1 MRISTKRSKLT
12 AKAGD
17 PRPRRLAINRGVVP
31 IRILPLVCTCLS
43 CLAWG
48 DPARGGVGL
57 WTNEARGIPISFLF
71 DGQPSET
78 LLQSWPR
85 SAERKGRGERSH
97 EIIQWQDPATELKV
111 VAETRALAGF
121 PAFEWLLRFEN
132 AGDADSP
139 ILEQVCVLDLKLD
152 TTAASPVLLDGI
164 NGDDC
169 SRNSFQPFLKEI
181 PPGKGEDMSP
191 QGGRPSSVA
200 FPFFNVRHGNHNLF
214 VAIGWTGQWCASVTR
229 AADGST
235 RVTAGM
241 ELVHLR
247 LHPGESI
254 RTPRLLVM
262 QAEGDRI
269 DAHNLFRRLLLTH
282 YLPKTA
288 GRTWRPAI
296 GAQSFNLNF
305 NGRRPEW
312 NTEAGQVAAAKIAR
326 QIGCDTHWLDAAW
339 FEGGFPKGVGNWT
352 VRSAEYPRG
361 LKPIGDVCREL
372 GLRFLLWW
380 EPERVIA
387 GTRISREHPEFVLPG
402 KRFGLFN
409 LGDPAANRWL
419 TDLLVRQIEEFG
431 VRTYRNDF
439 NLSPLPVWRANDAP
453 DRQGITEIRYVE
465 GLYRLWDAIRAAH
478 PDCVMDNCA
487 AGGRRIDLE
496 MCMRSIVQTRSDSGL
511 APDRADWDQAQSC
524 GLSLFLPVHATI
536 GWSTAAYDCRSSATA
551 GFLGEWDV
559 LDPKFPVEAARTR
572 IAEIRRNQD
581 FWYGDFYPL
590 TACTTAAD
598 QWMAWQLHL
607 PDGDEGMVLA
617 FRRAESP
624 YASLQTKLRGLRE
637 GQIYEATWTDDNDRV
652 VTRRLA
658 AAELATIEIQLPKPR
673 TSVLIRYKQAPG

>member
-1 MRISTKRSKLT
+1 MMISTERSKPTTEDHCL
-12 AKAGD
+12 
-17 PRPRRLAINRGVVP
+17 RRLKMNRAPKRNRFLSV
-31 IRILPLVCTCLS
+31 ISMCLP

-48 DPARGGVGL
+48 ASANGGGGT
-57 WTNEARGIPISFLF
+57 WTNEAREIPFSFVY
-71 DGQPSET
+71 DGKSSEAVLRT
-78 LLQSWPR
+78 WPR
-85 SAERKGRGERSH
+85 TSEKKGGGGPSGEV
-97 EIIQWQDPATELKV
+97 IQWQDPKTKLKV
-111 VAETRALAGF
+111 IAETRAFADF
-121 PAFEWLLRFEN
+121 SAFEWLLRFEN
-132 AGDADSP
+132 GGEEDSP
-139 ILEQVCVLDLKLD
+139 ILEQVRVLDLKLD
-152 TTAASPVLLDGI
+152 TTAASQVLLDGI

-181 PPGKGEDMSP
+181 PPGKGENLAP

-200 FPFFNVRHGNHNLF
+200 FPFFNVRHGDSNLF

-229 AADGST
+229 ADDGSA

-254 RTPRLLVM
+254 RTPRLLLM
-262 QAEGDRI
+262 RADGDRI
-269 DAHNLFRRLLLTH
+269 DAHNQFRRLLLTH

-296 GAQSFNLNF
+296 GAQSFNLTF

-312 NTEAGQVAAAKIAR
+312 NTEAGQIAAARVAR

-352 VRSAEYPRG
+352 ARPAEYPRG
-361 LKPIGDVCREL
+361 LKPIGDACRDL

-387 GTRISREHPEFVLPG
+387 GTKIYREHPEFVLPG

-409 LGDPAANRWL
+409 LGDLAANRWM
-419 TDLLVRQIEEFG
+419 TDLLLRQIEEFG
-431 VRTYRNDF
+431 VTSYRNDF

-478 PDCVMDNCA
+478 PYCVMDNCA

-536 GWSTAAYDCRSSATA
+536 GWSTSAYDCRSSATA
-551 GFLGEWDV
+551 GFLGEWDI
-559 LDPKFPVEAARTR
+559 LDPKFPVEEARTR
-572 IAEIRRNQD
+572 IGEIRQNQD
-581 FWYGDFYPL
+581 FWYGDFYPV
-590 TACTTAAD
+590 TSCTTASD

-607 PDGDEGMVLA
+607 PDRDEGMMLA
-617 FRRAESP
+617 FRRTESP
-624 YASLQTKLRGLRE
+624 YASLQARLRGLRE
-637 GQIYEATWTDDNDRV
+637 DQTYKATWTDDSNRV
-652 VTRRLA
+652 VTRRLSG
-658 AAELATIEIQLPKPR
+658 AELAAIEIQLSKPR
-673 TSVLIRYKQAPG
+673 TSVLIRYKRIPR